1 MIGALTGAWIG
12 WRHGWRGLAVA
23 LVAASIFAWFGGTF
37 GPRDVHKPASAS
49 AVPAN
54 VCDADGGI
62 ASVIETNTSGVFTA
76 SCRDG
81 VPIAT
86 AGR

>member
-1 MIGALTGAWIG
+1 M
-12 WRHGWRGLAVA
+12 A
-23 LVAASIFAWFGGTF
+23 LVVVAIFAWLGGTF
-37 GPRDVHKPASAS
+37 GPRDVHKAASVS

-62 ASVIETNTSGVFTA
+62 ASVIETNTSGVYTA
-76 SCRDG
+76 TCRDG

-86 AGR
+86 ASR